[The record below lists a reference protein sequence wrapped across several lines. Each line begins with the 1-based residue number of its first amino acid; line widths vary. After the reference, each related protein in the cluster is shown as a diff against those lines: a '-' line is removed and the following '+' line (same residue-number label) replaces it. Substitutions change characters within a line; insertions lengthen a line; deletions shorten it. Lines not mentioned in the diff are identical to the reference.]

1 MWGSQDDLS
10 SQFEANPCITGP
22 FMKDPRPS
30 SFSQNTSGSVKKN
43 VHQWLR
49 LQEIYHR
56 IKDCETDEEKS
67 GLYISKLIF
76 IQRRFVTTQETP

>member
-1 MWGSQDDLS
+1 MWGSQEDLS
-10 SQFEANPCITGP
+10 SHFEANPCITGP
-22 FMKDPRPS
+22 FTKGPGPRVS
-30 SFSQNTSGSVKKN
+30 SFSSQNGSGPYKKN

-67 GLYISKLIF
+67 GLYISKLL
-76 IQRRFVTTQETP
+76 